1 MQNKKYHMDD
11 DGIAFNNRRDQII
24 DNAIASGILIQM
36 APSEEAGWG
45 NVQISPRY
53 IEIENAKKLFDL
65 YQAKE
70 LPNDYLAQYTHD
82 TQLLADLEQF
92 IQVTNEE
99 ESASRMDGGDVAV
112 SQVDRQG
119 AAPTSWEPPQN
130 EGTVV
135 DWDAPVPS
143 STSEWAAGGWNF

>member
-1 MQNKKYHMDD
+1 
-11 DGIAFNNRRDQII
+11 
-24 DNAIASGILIQM
+24 M

-99 ESASRMDGGDVAV
+99 AMASRMDGGDVAV
-112 SQVDRQG
+112 SHVERQG
-119 AAPTSWEPPQN
+119 GDGTPTPWVATRN
-130 EGTVV
+130 EGPFV
-135 DWDAPVPS
+135 DWDVGSS